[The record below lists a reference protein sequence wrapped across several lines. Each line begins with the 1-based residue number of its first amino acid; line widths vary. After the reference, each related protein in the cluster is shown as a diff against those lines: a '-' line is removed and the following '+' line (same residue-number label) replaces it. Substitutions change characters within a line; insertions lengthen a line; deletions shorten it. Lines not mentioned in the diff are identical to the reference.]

1 MLAMKKTLVQELEK
15 LSVVSGA
22 EVSCCFSCCLFSPGW
37 HDRAKFSFVF
47 LERYQEQA
55 LFSLLWGTP
64 ERGVHQVPFRFGHR
78 LSVISHFLSL
88 QREAWNSARRVPFVE
103 FLSCKS
109 GLWRGAG
116 LISGPAPLF
125 RMGTGQTR
133 AGHSCGCTDFKETK
147 A

>member
-78 LSVISHFLSL
+78 LSVISHFFVTSEGGMEFCEKSPLCRVSVMQIRTL
-88 QREAWNSARRVPFVE
+88 EGGGADLWSSAF
-103 FLSCKS
+103 F
-109 GLWRGAG
+109 
-116 LISGPAPLF
+116 
-125 RMGTGQTR
+125 
-133 AGHSCGCTDFKETK
+133 
-147 A
+147 